1 MIHRL
6 YQDKSKPMIKYITK
20 KNTTYWYR
28 RRVKN
33 YGEVLVSLKTKD
45 YEKALI
51 RHSYFDFKIK
61 NMVYKGLFEKMTVD
75 EIREI
80 INKYKTYM
88 IEEEY
93 NDFEDQRD
101 KDLSITLNG
110 EFFGGHTKEA
120 LGYAVDRYNSIH
132 KSNDIEQVKE
142 ETSKILQRSNLQ
154 DDYEKLKTQ
163 KEQTIFHWELLKAE
177 WELLKQNYEDQKKR
191 TGDLKSEEKPQLSE
205 NQLNLL
211 EQVFQQTNNQP
222 KLNFVRS
229 LKSENQPNE
238 KKNDLTIIELTEKYI
253 LDQNEPKDWSDK
265 NVRDLRNVLGK
276 LSEYCENR
284 TVNQL
289 TREDFSNFRNDILK
303 NLPKEQ
309 NKKEFRDKTT
319 KEMIEI
325 TNKMKFDK
333 IGISTINKHLRRVH
347 QVFEWGASNDYVNKN
362 LTKDLKIVD
371 KKKSKKQKTAKV
383 PYSEKDLKKIFEQS
397 PWFNEDITKTLRYNP
412 EYVFIPLLA
421 LFTGAKPSELAQLK
435 LSAFKTQNGILGI
448 DFNQMI
454 KTTDSERFTPLSQ
467 TLIDLD
473 IIRYVKYQKKQ
484 KSTQLFPEVK
494 VYKDNGTNFTNAF
507 TIYNRKY
514 ITEED
519 NKTFYSFR
527 HLVNQMLKNKRIP
540 TYIINDITGHSHTGN
555 KDEGTYGDEQMPEEV
570 LRDVINECL
579 VYDFLDFSK
588 IKESIEKI
596 F

>member
-1 MIHRL
+1 
-6 YQDKSKPMIKYITK
+6 MIKYLII

-28 RRVKN
+28 RRIKN
-33 YGEVLVSLKTKD
+33 FGEVLVSLKTKD
-45 YEKALI
+45 YNKALT
-51 RHSYFDFKIK
+51 RHSYFDYKIK
-61 NMVYKGLFEKMTVD
+61 NMVYKGMFEKMTVE

-80 INKYKTYM
+80 INKYKSYM

-120 LGYAVDRYNSIH
+120 LGVALDRYGLIH

-142 ETSKILQRSNLQ
+142 ETSKILQRSNLKE
-154 DDYEKLKTQ
+154 DFENLETDKEK
-163 KEQTIFHWELLKAE
+163 TIFHWELLKAE
-177 WELLKQNYEDQKKR
+177 WELLKENYEVQKRR
-191 TGDLKSEEKPQLSE
+191 TDDLKVEDNKQLSN

-211 EQVFQQTNNQP
+211 EQIFQQTQNKP
-222 KLNFVRS
+222 KLDYVKS
-229 LKSENQPNE
+229 LQSQNSSTSN
-238 KKNDLTIIELTEKYI
+238 NDLTILELTEKYI
-253 LDQNEPKDWSDK
+253 LDQNEAKGWSDK
-265 NVRDLRNVLGK
+265 NVRDLKNVLGK
-276 LSEYCENR
+276 LNEYCENR

-303 NLPKEQ
+303 NLPVQ
-309 NKKEFRDKTT
+309 QSKKIFNGKTT
-319 KEMIEI
+319 KEMIEL

-333 IGISTINKHLRRVH
+333 IGITTINKHLRRVH
-347 QVFEWGASNDYVNKN
+347 QVFNWGASNDYVNKN

-383 PYSEKDLKKIFEQS
+383 PYSEKDLKKLFEQS

-421 LFTGAKPSELAQLK
+421 LFTGAKPSELAQLQTTSIK
-435 LSAFKTQNGILGI
+435 KKNGIIGI

-467 TLIDLD
+467 TLIDLGFMKY
-473 IIRYVKYQKKQ
+473 IRYQKKE
-484 KSTQLFPEVK
+484 KSTQLFPAVR

-507 TIYNRKY
+507 TNYNRAF
-514 ITEED
+514 ITQEK

-527 HLVNQMLKNKRIP
+527 HLVNQMLKNKKIP
-540 TYIINDITGHSHTGN
+540 SYIINDITGHSQDSGN
-555 KDEGTYGDEQMPEEV
+555 MDDSVYGDGQMPEV
-570 LRDVINECL
+570 ILQSTINECL
-579 VYDFLDFSK
+579 IYDYLDFSK
-588 IKESIEKI
+588 IKESINSL